1 MIFTE
6 SLLQHVGELLSKMK
20 IIDSPD
26 ETKSSQTDK
35 QDLLQAADFSRRQF
49 LTTSGKAGL
58 LTAASIA
65 GIGQVAGA
73 DTEEH
78 DLLIQGLGDPTT
90 YSFAVSGN
98 LEKDSYSG
106 ADIDDNDLISNNG
119 ASGVVES
126 GADAYTFTGD
136 LLAFDLNGEA
146 QVSLDASSARVGNRP
161 DYLLEIEGFGTHT
174 PYSFSVEDNLQK
186 SAAGDATISN
196 SDTIVEQSAHGS
208 VGSGT
213 DAYTFDGSLHAF
225 DFDQSGEINVT
236 LNGQPARVGQRPDHL
251 LVVEGFG
258 SPTSYSFTT
267 SSFPFQSDAQGAT
280 IDPQDENS
288 ANGASG
294 VVGGGKDAY
303 TYKGRLRAFDFDR
316 SGELRVTIDGKPA
329 RVGNRPD
336 RILRISAN
344 GEYSPYE
351 FSISGSIRGEKSV
364 ESQQD
369 TVSGTSV
376 SGAVSGYGNDQYAFD
391 GELTSLSF
399 PGENSPLVY
408 SNGERVYPSDI

>member
-1 MIFTE
+1 
-6 SLLQHVGELLSKMK
+6 MK
-20 IIDSPD
+20 NIDSHH
-26 ETKSSQTDK
+26 ETQSSQTNKHDSS
-35 QDLLQAADFSRRQF
+35 QVADVSRRRF
-49 LTTSGKAGL
+49 LTTSGKVGL
-58 LTAASIA
+58 ATTASIA
-65 GIGQVAGA
+65 AIGQAAGA

-78 DLLIQGLGDPTT
+78 DLLIQGLGESAN

-106 ADIDDNDLISNNG
+106 ADIDDTDVITNNG
-119 ASGVVES
+119 ATGSVEN
-126 GADAYTFTGD
+126 GGDAYTFTGD

-146 QVSLDASSARVGNRP
+146 QVSLDAYGARVGNRP
-161 DYLLEIEGFGTHT
+161 DNLLTIEGFGTHT

-186 SAAGDATISN
+186 SAAGNATISG
-196 SDTIVEQSAHGS
+196 SDTIVEQSAHGA

-225 DFDQSGEINVT
+225 DFDQSGEVNVRINRR
-236 LNGQPARVGQRPDHL
+236 PARVGHRSDHL
-251 LVVEGFG
+251 LVIEGFG
-258 SPTSYSFTT
+258 SPTRYSFTT
-267 SSFPFQSDAQGAT
+267 SEFPFDSDAQGAT
-280 IDPQDENS
+280 MDPQDVETRK
-288 ANGASG
+288 GATG
-294 VVGGGKDAY
+294 VVGEGKDAY

-336 RILRISAN
+336 RILRIFAN

-351 FSISGSIRGEKSV
+351 FSVSGSIRDRKNV

-369 TVSGTSV
+369 TVNGKSV
-376 SGAVSGYGNDQYAFD
+376 SGAVSGQGNDQYAFD

-399 PGENSPLVY
+399 PGENSPQVY
-408 SNGERVYPSDI
+408 SNSERVYPSDV